1 MYIYVFIYIY
11 YIYIYTYIYI
21 YIFMYIYIYTYIH
34 TWMWPAIVWRHRR
47 TRPASNGRWLRGSS
61 NIESNLFIL
70 LYIHSNLG
78 LWA

>member
-1 MYIYVFIYIY
+1 
-11 YIYIYTYIYI
+11 
-21 YIFMYIYIYTYIH
+21 MYIYIYTYIH